1 MESEVTH
8 KLRIGDVF
16 LEKDGWG
23 KVCTQVGLSTK
34 EVGYFGYMKEH
45 VLASA
50 IDTARPIVKLEIGE
64 NWVFLFNVC
73 DMFKAAKGALHN
85 DNSNP

>member
-8 KLRIGDVF
+8 KLRVGDVF

-23 KVCTQVGLSTK
+23 KVCTQVGLNTK
-34 EVGYFGYMKEH
+34 EVGYFGYIKEH

-50 IDTARPIVKLEIGE
+50 IDNARPIVKLEIGE

-73 DMFKAAKGALHN
+73 DVFTAAKGALHN
-85 DNSNP
+85 DDSNP